1 MKPQVLRSDAPPPS
15 PLRTNARPKLRRRV
29 TISDC
34 LNESTAV
41 QRLVEYFVI
50 VSCQPR
56 VSNQD
61 GKNINS
67 MQTPPPPRQ
76 KQMQQRVRSQN
87 DEEVPE
93 TRQPDLTTSSCLL
106 SSDSATNGNIHMP
119 KQQTYSE
126 LTFQPVITARYPEKD
141 HADSPLNP
149 MIVQFCYPIDDVI
162 VPTSRYEMPKVHHFV
177 LTQGCGR
184 KLYATCLTVLEE
196 YEDTSKQVG
205 ESVSTFSDGDEI
217 ELSVSSEKKA
227 TQLYIPKVLCLL
239 STWPYLTAFREYL
252 SQLYRLASTTNV
264 MTAPIERYIVNI
276 CQEIPAPP
284 PGVYEIQLPILDS
297 MIRFWA
303 PPAKLPIA
311 YVALPFQRLFECL
324 DVEHI
329 LTVWM
334 ALMMERKVL
343 LLSSQCS
350 ILTVCAEIL
359 LSLLFPFRWSHL
371 YAPLLP
377 RMLTPMLDA
386 PVPYLCGVM
395 RENWLH
401 GQQFVSA
408 ETIVVDLDHNSIRF
422 GPLVTSLPTAPHRK
436 LGKLQASLT
445 EIVGEVFW
453 RARDLHGE
461 YHEMMQNKPSKRS
474 YDQLRQMCTAPQSR
488 SKWGEKLETF
498 DHAFNLAY
506 TPESPNLLEEKQ
518 LSEPSRWD
526 QVQEAF
532 LRFFVAVLKDYRKYL
547 NIPVA
552 VSESSRPTFDRIG
565 FIAGERLENLNFITE
580 LCTTQQFDDFLTR
593 RMYR

>member
-1 MKPQVLRSDAPPPS
+1 
-15 PLRTNARPKLRRRV
+15 
-29 TISDC
+29 
-34 LNESTAV
+34 
-41 QRLVEYFVI
+41 
-50 VSCQPR
+50 
-56 VSNQD
+56 
-61 GKNINS
+61 
-67 MQTPPPPRQ
+67 
-76 KQMQQRVRSQN
+76 
-87 DEEVPE
+87 
-93 TRQPDLTTSSCLL
+93 
-106 SSDSATNGNIHMP
+106 MP
-119 KQQTYSE
+119 KKQTYSE
-126 LTFQPVITARYPEKD
+126 LTFEPVITARYPEKD

-162 VPTSRYEMPKVHHFV
+162 VPTSHYEMPKVHHFV

-196 YEDTSKQVG
+196 YEDTPIQVG
-205 ESVSTFSDGDEI
+205 ESVSTFNGDDGIEI
-217 ELSVSSEKKA
+217 SVTSKKA
-227 TQLYIPKVLCLL
+227 TPLYVPKVLCLL

-264 MTAPIERYIVNI
+264 MTAPIERYVVNI

-311 YVALPFQRLFECL
+311 YVALPFERLFECL

-329 LTVWM
+329 LTVWL

-350 ILTVCAEIL
+350 ILTVCSEIL

-377 RMLTPMLDA
+377 RMLSPMLDA
-386 PVPYLCGVM
+386 PVPYLCGIM

-401 GQQFVSA
+401 GQQFVSQ

-422 GPLVTSLPTAPHRK
+422 GPLVPSLPTVPHRK
-436 LGKLQASLT
+436 WGKLQASLT

-461 YHEMMQNKPSKRS
+461 YYEMIQTRPNKRS

-488 SKWGEKLETF
+488 SKWREKLETF

-506 TPESPNLLEEKQ
+506 TPESPNLLENQ
-518 LSEPSRWD
+518 QVSEPSRWD

-547 NIPVA
+547 NIPVSVA
-552 VSESSRPTFDRIG
+552 ENSKPSFDRIG

-580 LCTTQQFDDFLTR
+580 LCTTQHFDDFLTR